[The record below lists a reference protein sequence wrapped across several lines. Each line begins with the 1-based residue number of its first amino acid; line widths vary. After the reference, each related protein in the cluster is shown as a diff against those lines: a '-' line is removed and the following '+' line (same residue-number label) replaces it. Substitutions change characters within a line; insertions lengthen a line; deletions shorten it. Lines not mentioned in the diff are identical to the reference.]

1 MLIKFLILFFIMLIF
16 YQIFLAIFGENIIE
30 GMEGEASSSYQNYGN
45 DPLILAKQNAGNI
58 EYLKGQ
64 VTGLQGLDKKVDD
77 ISKNVDTL
85 NTQVIALVQ
94 QQADAAQQM
103 VGNKPLNISGAA
115 A

>member
-1 MLIKFLILFFIMLIF
+1 MLIKFLILFFIMLII

-30 GMEGEASSSYQNYGN
+30 GMEGEPSSSYQNYDN

-64 VTGLQGLDKKVDD
+64 VTGLQGIDKKVDD
-77 ISKNVDTL
+77 LSKNVDTL

-94 QQADAAQQM
+94 QQADAAQQLA
-103 VGNKPLNISGAA
+103 GNKELNISGAPA
-115 A
+115 

>member
-1 MLIKFLILFFIMLIF
+1 MLIKFLILFFIMLIL
-16 YQIFLAIFGENIIE
+16 YQIFLAIFGENVIE
-30 GMEGEASSSYQNYGN
+30 GMEDDTSSYQNYGN

-64 VTGLQGLDKKVDD
+64 VTSLQGLDKKVSD

-103 VGNKPLNISGAA
+103 VGNKPLAISGATA
-115 A
+115 